1 VVSGVAGL
9 GGGAEDASG
18 LVEGGAGLSAGGLA
32 GALDGAGGAEDST
45 GAVVAVSALAP
56 VLAPDHQS
64 VEARLLGEAFM

>member
-1 VVSGVAGL
+1 MVS
-9 GGGAEDASG
+9 
-18 LVEGGAGLSAGGLA
+18 GGAGLCGGVGDADGLSGGLA